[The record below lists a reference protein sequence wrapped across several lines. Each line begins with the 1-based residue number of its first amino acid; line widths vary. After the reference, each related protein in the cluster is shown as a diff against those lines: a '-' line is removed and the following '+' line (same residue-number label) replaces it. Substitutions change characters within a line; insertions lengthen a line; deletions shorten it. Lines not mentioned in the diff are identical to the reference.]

1 MTLSRLHI
9 TMILGL
15 AVIVWG
21 LVLGIQGTAVTRAH
35 LAPFSIVVGFLVL
48 LATAFEHRL
57 WRLRWIHGWIVKR
70 PDLRGTWQIEL
81 ISDSLYATDPIVCY
95 MGVKQTLSTLQ
106 IPDDARI
113 RVLARR

>member
-1 MTLSRLHI
+1 
-9 TMILGL
+9 MILGL